1 MALSLC
7 TEATIDG
14 FITKIR
20 SRYKRI
26 KAEFH
31 HLIKEGDTKVGLRKR
46 LQAIF
51 RTLMTGHSK
60 PLPLA
65 AAVTLGIVIG
75 CTPFFGLHLLLC
87 VIFAS
92 LLRLNLF
99 VTYLAANISIPPLA
113 PFLAA
118 GSIQIG
124 HYLFH
129 GRFLEFS
136 FTSLEEIR
144 TRFFLYW
151 LAGSG
156 VLGCGLGFVAG
167 SLVYFI
173 ARFSRAERLG
183 LKAELSV
190 EIDSLFRAAL
200 PFGKFRAHFIKG
212 KLMHDPVY
220 KIIMQK
226 VPMGRSFVDLG
237 GGYGILACLY
247 ALKSMDRSPAVRVID
262 WDEPKIEFGRCLAK
276 SLKQNVDY
284 ILADIFSDL
293 QAGNLDTSEIYALI
307 DVLHYQPVSRQ
318 TAFLIQL
325 GQRIPAGGYLLI
337 RDIDADLKIRTV
349 ITVLQERLSL
359 FFSFTKATRI
369 YPRSGTELSQ
379 QLQSMGFEVCEV
391 PAWQRTP
398 FANKLWIA
406 RKPNNPS

>member
-1 MALSLC
+1 LKFR
-7 TEATIDG
+7 
-14 FITKIR
+14 FIPEIR
-20 SRYKRI
+20 SSYGRI
-26 KAEFH
+26 KAKFGD
-31 HLIKEGDTKVGLRKR
+31 LAMDGDTKVGPLKR
-46 LQAIF
+46 LRAIF
-51 RTLMTGHSK
+51 RTLMTEHSK

-75 CTPFFGLHLLLC
+75 CTPFFGLHLLMC
-87 VIFAS
+87 VLFAYV
-92 LLRLNLF
+92 LRLNILI
-99 VTYLAANISIPPLA
+99 TYLAANISIPPLA

-129 GRFLEFS
+129 GQFLEFS

-151 LAGSG
+151 LVGSG
-156 VLGCGLGFVAG
+156 LLGGGIGIVAG
-167 SLVYFI
+167 SLVYVAAVI
-173 ARFSRAERLG
+173 RDKSRGRKG
-183 LKAELSV
+183 ELSD

-212 KLMHDPVY
+212 KLKHDPVY

-226 VPMGRSFVDLG
+226 VPMSCSFTDLG

-247 ALKSMDRSPAVRVID
+247 ALKSVVSSATVRVVD
-262 WDEPKIEFGRCLAK
+262 WDESKIEFGRRLAK
-276 SLKQNVDY
+276 SLKQNVEY
-284 ILADIFSDL
+284 VVADIFSDL
-293 QAGNLDTSEIYALI
+293 NADNSDTSEIWALI

-318 TAFLIQL
+318 TSYLAQL
-325 GQRIPAGGYLLI
+325 GQRIRAGGYLLI
-337 RDIDADLKIRTV
+337 RDMDADLKIRTV

-369 YPRSGTELSQ
+369 YPRSGSELKQ
-379 QLQSMGFEVCEV
+379 QLQSLGFDFCEV
-391 PAWQRTP
+391 PAWQSTP